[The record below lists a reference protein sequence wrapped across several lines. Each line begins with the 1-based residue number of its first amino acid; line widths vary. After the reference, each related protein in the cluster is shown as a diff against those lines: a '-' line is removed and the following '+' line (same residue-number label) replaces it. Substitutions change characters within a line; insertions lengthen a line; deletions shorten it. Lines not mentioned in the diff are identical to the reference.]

1 MIDLP
6 PDSPDLFPDDQSTP
20 GGTDAPQSAPQLVSQ
35 PVSQSEADQAIA
47 ALLLSLRRKQGTWID
62 WGKACLTLQKAGYS
76 PQQIFEATGFEP
88 IQQNQIV
95 VAAQVY
101 LSMLK
106 VGVSDAVRSRFEKTG
121 SDTLYEFRVLGQGDR
136 AAVAELVVQKG
147 IDSEGARDVVRAVKE
162 YSRLAAPP
170 EQFPN
175 APGDAVAYYCWNVAR
190 QQADLQARSRLIAQ
204 GLRFAS
210 SDSARQQLERLLT
223 DFGVAR
229 VQQAPRLPFYRLE
242 TESEVPRVIPVA
254 GRLPLSRAHLQ
265 AVPILQEEEPFGIVK
280 FSGTGAW
287 VPVPGWQV
295 ILASEDPV
303 ALMTDSDQLP
313 NAPEGDAEVVLV
325 ILDRAQRQWDE
336 FSYFV
341 VDQDGQLDIQWFD
354 QPPAKLILGRVVL
367 IMRPKRVLDE
377 GFNKELWQLEE

>member
-6 PDSPDLFPDDQSTP
+6 PDSPDLPADPSSSEPLSAQA
-20 GGTDAPQSAPQLVSQ
+20 GGAEQPNARQAEGGSLESVLLV
-35 PVSQSEADQAIA
+35 
-47 ALLLSLRRKQGTWID
+47 LRRKQGTWMD
-62 WGKACLTLQKAGYS
+62 WGKACLQLQRAGYS

-170 EQFPN
+170 EKFPN
-175 APGDAVAYYCWNVAR
+175 APGDAVAYHCWNVAR

-204 GLRFAS
+204 GLKFAS
-210 SDSARQQLERLLT
+210 SDSARQQLEHLLT
-223 DFGVAR
+223 DFGIAR

-295 ILASEDPV
+295 ILAAEDPV
-303 ALMTDSDQLP
+303 ALITDSDQLP
-313 NAPEGDAEVVLV
+313 NVPEGDSEPVLV

-341 VDQDGQLDIQWFD
+341 VDQDGQLDIQWFEM
-354 QPPAKLILGRVVL
+354 PPAKPILGRVVL

-377 GFNKELWQLEE
+377 DFNKELWQLEE